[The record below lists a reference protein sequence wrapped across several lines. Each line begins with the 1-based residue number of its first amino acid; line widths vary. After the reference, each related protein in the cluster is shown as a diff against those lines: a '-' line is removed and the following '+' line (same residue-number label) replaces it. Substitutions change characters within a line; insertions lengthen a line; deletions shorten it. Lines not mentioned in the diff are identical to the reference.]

1 MTTGAALIKRL
12 SREVLILDGGMGT
25 FLQTRG
31 LPRGYPS
38 DLWSVERPEEVQ
50 RLHEA
55 YIEAG
60 ADIIFTNTFGANRL
74 RLDPF
79 GWGAKVFDLNRA
91 SVGLAKA
98 AAKGKALVAGDVG
111 PLAHVG
117 ARSPRFSRREEVR
130 SVFAEQVE
138 ALISAG
144 VDLLAIETISDLEE
158 MEAAVSAARSAAPDL
173 PILASLTYTRDEVLR
188 SGERP
193 AEATQALEE
202 MGVQIVGANCSFGF
216 SSLLSICA
224 EMAGATALPLA
235 MKPSAGVPPTSPPS
249 AEEAADYARRF
260 AQMGANLVGGC
271 CGVGPAMLR
280 AIALAVKGMTPV
292 RRFSVLSS
300 SQGQNVGSRFKV
312 MNYEMKG

>member
-1 MTTGAALIKRL
+1 MTTAAALIKRL
-12 SREVLILDGGMGT
+12 SQEVLILDGGMGT
-25 FLQTRG
+25 FLHGRG
-31 LPRGYPS
+31 LPQRYPS

-60 ADIIFTNTFGANRL
+60 ADIIFTNTFGAGRL

-79 GWGAKVFDLNRA
+79 GWGTKVFDLNRA
-91 SVGLAKA
+91 AVGLAKA

-117 ARSPRFSRREEVR
+117 ARSPRFSRREAR
-130 SVFAEQVE
+130 SVFTEQVE
-138 ALISAG
+138 ALVSAG
-144 VDLLAIETISDLEE
+144 VDLLAVETISDLEE

-216 SSLLSICA
+216 SSLLSICE

-249 AEEAADYARRF
+249 AEEAAAYARRF

-292 RRFSVLSS
+292 RRLSVLSS
-300 SQGQNVGSRFKV
+300 SQGQNVGSQFKV